1 MLGWRPPLVSD
12 PPEIGQHNDQVLAE
26 IGYDKA
32 GIAALQAAGV
42 LGPK

>member
-1 MLGWRPPLVSD
+1 
-12 PPEIGQHNDQVLAE
+12 VLAG